1 MPSFQGQTDQVLR
14 IELTSILVRVAWVGD
29 KVAAGGEAVIE
40 CLTAY
45 VGNGAEIQITVKG
58 DDGATVATVKGTV
71 HANVHRGPVKIP
83 ADCKAKSLIAEVELP
98 KHGLKGAS
106 APLKVVPAIQI
117 QNLRWLDTD
126 GAVLTSLGNE
136 TNAVCE
142 AQIIGA
148 EAGQGAGESIPQA
161 RIEVYQTRGEHGRV
175 LLMQNDVPVEG
186 GKAKLTWR
194 HGDTPGVEKIKR
206 QHDLDK
212 EGGHYHAPEYVFV
225 VAILGARAE
234 SEAIQHESFIAY
246 DFGPVVGSASRTAI
260 FEMADGEK
268 REEAVP
274 ANGQLRLSGV
284 KPGTVVFK
292 GFKAA

>member
-14 IELTSILVRVAWVGD
+14 IQLTSVLVRVAWIGT
-29 KVAAGGEAVIE
+29 KAAAGGEAVIE

-71 HANVHRGPVKIP
+71 QANVHRGPVKIP
-83 ADCKAKSLIAEVELP
+83 SDCKAKSLIAEVELP
-98 KHGLKGAS
+98 KHGLKGMS
-106 APLKVVPAIQI
+106 AALRVAPAVKI
-117 QNLRWLDTD
+117 QNLRWLDGD
-126 GAVLTSLGNE
+126 GAVLSALGNAV
-136 TNAVCE
+136 NAVCE
-142 AQIIGA
+142 AQVTGL
-148 EAGQGAGESIPQA
+148 EAGDFA
-161 RIEVYQTRGEHGRV
+161 RIEVYQTRGEHGRI
-175 LLMQNDVPVEG
+175 LLMQNDVPVEA
-186 GKAKLTWR
+186 GKVKLAWR
-194 HGDTPGVEKIKR
+194 HGDTPGVEKIRR

-225 VAILGARAE
+225 VTALGTQAE
-234 SEAIQHESFIAY
+234 SAMLKHESFIAY
-246 DFGPVVGSASRTAI
+246 DFGPVVGSAARTAV

-274 ANGQLRLSGV
+274 ADGQLRLSGV

-292 GFKAA
+292 GFKDA